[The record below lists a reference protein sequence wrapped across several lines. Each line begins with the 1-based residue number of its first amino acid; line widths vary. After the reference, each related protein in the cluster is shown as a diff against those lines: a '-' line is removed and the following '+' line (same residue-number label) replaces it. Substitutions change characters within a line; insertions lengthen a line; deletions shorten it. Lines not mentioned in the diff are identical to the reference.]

1 MIWMAIVGLIWM
13 ACFGFYTVSEKQIL
27 KTRQSRYSFLVSY
40 PVIVKLIS
48 GSLLLLVLSLLRT
61 QFSSCISFMALW
73 VFISPIVFI
82 FILKMNNLKQTKA

>member
-13 ACFGFYTVSEKQIL
+13 ACFGFYAVSEKQIL
-27 KTRQSRYSFLVSY
+27 KTRQS
-40 PVIVKLIS
+40 
-48 GSLLLLVLSLLRT
+48 
-61 QFSSCISFMALW
+61 QFSSSISFIALW